1 MASEKTNENK
11 TAHIV
16 YWLLG
21 TIALVGIIF
30 TYWPQEDTRTKL
42 RGNLKLSDGA
52 MDVVNNYLRWTD
64 EASGSNMDISHDFT
78 ADGLM
83 KMADALSVLS
93 KSVSNKI
100 AKDAEPGI
108 DTIKEVANLIVE
120 NPQSS
125 GHADM
130 LKKAFKASEEV
141 LTLVQNYSFPKLK
154 EEIKILNQKISAVKE
169 NELMLE
175 QKKEVIDTHLQIAVV
190 LNRMT
195 NEENKLKN
203 K

>member
-1 MASEKTNENK
+1 MASGKTNENK
-11 TAHIV
+11 TPQIV

-21 TIALVGIIF
+21 TIVLVGFIL
-30 TYWPQEDTRTKL
+30 TYWPQEDTRIKL

-52 MDVVNNYLRWTD
+52 MDVVNAYLRWTE
-64 EASGSNMDISHDFT
+64 EASGSNMNISHDFT

-100 AKDAEPGI
+100 AKDSEPGI
-108 DTIKEVANLIVE
+108 DTIKKVATLIIE
-120 NPQSS
+120 NPKSS
-125 GHADM
+125 EHADM
-130 LKKAFKASEEV
+130 LKKAFIASEEV

-154 EEIKILNQKISAVKE
+154 DEIKILNQKISAVKQ
-169 NELMLE
+169 NKFMLE
-175 QKKEVIDTHLQIAVV
+175 QKNEIIDIHQQIAVV

-195 NEENKLKN
+195 TEENKLKG